1 MPVTMP
7 PEWQEINEHCHCCHS
22 WRDLKESSISA
33 MSLLI
38 LIFAV
43 FILTAVGWAIA
54 AWVGDDPLHAR
65 PTRRD
70 WFE

>member
-1 MPVTMP
+1 
-7 PEWQEINEHCHCCHS
+7 
-22 WRDLKESSISA
+22 